1 MGQVNE
7 PDPIALDAMFGRLL
21 RTEDDALSAAREATD
36 AAGMPRI
43 EVSAQHAKLLT
54 LLATMSRAERVLE
67 IGTLGGYST
76 IALARGVGP
85 GGRVVTLEYDQ
96 AHADVAR
103 RNLDRA
109 DVGERVEIVVG
120 AALDTLPRLVTRG
133 DRFDFFFID
142 ADKENNSAYV
152 EYAVTLAD
160 PGAVIVVDNIAR
172 MGRVL
177 DPSPDDRQARAV
189 RDMFAMMGEHP
200 RLDTAAIQTVG
211 TKGWDGFAIALV
223 S

>member
-1 MGQVNE
+1 MGLVNE

-21 RTEDDALSAAREATD
+21 RTEDDALAAAREAAD

-54 LLATMSRAERVLE
+54 LLATASRAERVLE

-96 AHADVAR
+96 THADVAR

-109 DVGERVEIVVG
+109 DVGERVEIIVG
-120 AALDTLPRLVTRG
+120 AALDTLPRLVRRG

-152 EYAVTLAD
+152 DYAVTLAN
-160 PGAVIVVDNIAR
+160 PGALIVVDNIAR

-177 DPSPDDRQARAV
+177 DPAPDDLQARAV
-189 RDMFAMMGEHP
+189 HDMFVMMGEHP

-211 TKGWDGFAIALV
+211 TKGWDGFAVARV
-223 S
+223 T